1 MQFQLQRPI
10 TQANCGQASTRMLK
24 GKPRPH
30 CDFLGALIAPVGH
43 T

>member
-24 GKPRPH
+24 GQ
-30 CDFLGALIAPVGH
+30 APA
-43 T
+43 TL